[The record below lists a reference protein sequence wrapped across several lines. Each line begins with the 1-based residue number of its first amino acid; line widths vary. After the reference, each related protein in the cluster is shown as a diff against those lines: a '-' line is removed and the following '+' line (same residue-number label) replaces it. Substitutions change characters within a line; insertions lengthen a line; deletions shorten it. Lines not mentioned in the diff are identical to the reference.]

1 MLDYKK
7 YENKSDEEIAKE
19 AIRNPDFYF
28 FLMRRYEDKL
38 LRYIQR
44 ISGVS
49 AEVAQDILQEVFL
62 KVYQNLLG
70 FDFKL
75 KFSSWIYRIA
85 RNTAISYWRKNKRD
99 WKNFYLEDNEKL
111 KNSLEAQDDMER
123 EMLRKINIENVNKIM
138 LQLKPIYREVLTL
151 KFLEDKNYEE
161 ISDIIQKPTG
171 TVATLIFRAK
181 KDFRDILN
189 KSEVELE

>member
-7 YENKSDEEIAKE
+7 YENKSDEEIVKM
-19 AIRNPDFYF
+19 AIENSDFYY
-28 FLMRRYEDKL
+28 FLMKRYEDKL

-44 ISGVS
+44 ISGVPE
-49 AEVAQDILQEVFL
+49 EVGQDILQDVFL
-62 KVYQNLLG
+62 KVYQNLLS

-85 RNTAISYWRKNKRD
+85 RNTAISYWRKNKKD
-99 WKNFYLEDNEKL
+99 WKNYYLEDNEKL
-111 KNSLEAQDDMER
+111 RNSLESQDDMEKDI
-123 EMLRKINIENVNKIM
+123 LRKTNAENVNKVM
-138 LQLKPIYREVLTL
+138 CQLKPVYREVLTL

-161 ISDIIQKPTG
+161 ISDIIKKPIG

-181 KDFRDILN
+181 KEFRDVLKGDKINL
-189 KSEVELE
+189 K

>member
-1 MLDYKK
+1 MLDHKK
-7 YENKSDEEIAKE
+7 YENKSDEEIVKMTIE
-19 AIRNPDFYF
+19 NPDFYF
-28 FLMRRYEDKL
+28 FLMKRYEDKL

-49 AEVAQDILQEVFL
+49 EEVGQDILQEVFL
-62 KVYQNLLG
+62 KVYQNLLS

-75 KFSSWIYRIA
+75 KFSSWVYRIA
-85 RNTAISYWRKNKRD
+85 RNTAISYWRKNKKD

-111 KNSLEAQDDMER
+111 RNSLEAQGDMEKDL
-123 EMLRKINIENVNKIM
+123 LRKINAENIKKIM
-138 LQLKPIYREVLTL
+138 CELKPSHREVLAL

-161 ISDIIQKPTG
+161 ISDIIKKPIG

-181 KDFRDILN
+181 KDFRAVLDKI
-189 KSEVELE
+189 KIDLE